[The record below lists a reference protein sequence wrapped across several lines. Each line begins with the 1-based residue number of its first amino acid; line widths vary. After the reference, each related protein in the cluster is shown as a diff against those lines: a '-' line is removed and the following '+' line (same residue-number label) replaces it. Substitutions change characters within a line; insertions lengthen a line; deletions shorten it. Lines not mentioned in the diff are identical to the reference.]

1 MLQVIGGAVLR
12 RIVFDCKDA
21 MLVKLIHYT
30 PNPEQAVALAA
41 RLCYSPVTID
51 ALQEKLSGN
60 DIKAFLEKI
69 MSLGH
74 QSVLEHASFT
84 FGIEGVSRV
93 TTHQL
98 VRHRIASFSQQ
109 SQRYVSH
116 KDQFAAVVPPTVAA
130 HSLMRERF
138 AAQLQSI
145 HQLYAEMVEVGIPA
159 EDARYILPNAT
170 ETKIMVTMNARELF
184 HFFRL
189 RCCERAQWEIRA
201 MSLEM
206 LKLVKAVAPTIFRN
220 AGPGCLNGQCPE
232 GRMTC
237 GKASEVRNFYNNL

>member
-1 MLQVIGGAVLR
+1 
-12 RIVFDCKDA
+12 
-21 MLVKLIHYT
+21 MLVKLIQYT
-30 PNPEQAVALAA
+30 PNPEHAVALAA
-41 RLCYSPVTID
+41 RLCYSPVTIE

-60 DIKAFLEKI
+60 DIKGFLEKI

-98 VRHRIASFSQQ
+98 VRHRLASFSQQ

-116 KDQFAAVVPPTVAA
+116 KDQFAAVVPPSIAERPAVSA
-130 HSLMRERF
+130 RF
-138 AAQLQSI
+138 AEYLQSI
-145 HQLYAEMVEVGIPA
+145 QRFYADMVEAGIPA

-189 RCCERAQWEIRA
+189 RCCERAQWEIRS

-206 LKLVKAVAPTIFRN
+206 LKLVKVVAPTIFSN
-220 AGPGCLNGQCPE
+220 AGPGCLNGPCPE

-237 GKASEVRNFYNNL
+237 GKADAIREFYKGL